1 MVFSF
6 FVCFC
11 LLFASENVDG
21 FVSIVEKEVLLKSE
35 VLQQAYL
42 MASQQGLDP
51 YKNPYSFDVLYKD
64 VLKQMENNLVLY
76 DLASKDTNVVVLDE
90 EVEESLGLELKRRV
104 DLAGSVSALE
114 QMLGEHLSIIRSK
127 LRLEIKKS
135 MQIEKYTS
143 SIVYSVQPSLFD
155 VKSFYVNYKDSLPFL
170 EKRFSFSV
178 FEWPVSVGFQKKE
191 DLFGFLNSLKDSV
204 LLGFDSF
211 GSLAKKH
218 SQDTGSSQNGGS
230 LGYTLRGS
238 LVPEYENVAFSLSVG
253 EVSSPFVSPFG
264 AHIVLL
270 EDRLGE
276 KIKTSHILK
285 RFDSNQQDFNLSL
298 DSLNSFLGGF
308 LVYNNVNKFDSL
320 CVHHKK
326 SSAVFQG
333 VFRSVPNSSLPEFL
347 EPLKSAPLGFVSPFL
362 FEEKIYTVRLFE
374 VSEKEKQTLQNN
386 YENIY
391 NLTRSLL
398 IEEKISNL
406 INSHSKKIY
415 IKKFY

>member
-1 MVFSF
+1 M
-6 FVCFC
+6 
-11 LLFASENVDG
+11 
-21 FVSIVEKEVLLKSE
+21 
-35 VLQQAYL
+35 
-42 MASQQGLDP
+42 
-51 YKNPYSFDVLYKD
+51 
-64 VLKQMENNLVLY
+64 
-76 DLASKDTNVVVLDE
+76 
-90 EVEESLGLELKRRV
+90 
-104 DLAGSVSALE
+104 
-114 QMLGEHLSIIRSK
+114 
-127 LRLEIKKS
+127 
-135 MQIEKYTS
+135 
-143 SIVYSVQPSLFD
+143 
-155 VKSFYVNYKDSLPFL
+155 
-170 EKRFSFSV
+170 
-178 FEWPVSVGFQKKE
+178 
-191 DLFGFLNSLKDSV
+191 
-204 LLGFDSF
+204 
-211 GSLAKKH
+211 
-218 SQDTGSSQNGGS
+218 
-230 LGYTLRGS
+230 
-238 LVPEYENVAFSLSVG
+238 G

-285 RFDSNQQDFNLSL
+285 RFDSNQQDFSLSL
-298 DSLNSFLGGF
+298 NSLNSFLGGL

-333 VFRSVPNSSLPEFL
+333 VFHSVPNSSLPEFL
-347 EPLKSAPLGFVSPFL
+347 EPLKTAPLGFVSPFL